1 MNRRQQS
8 PSYPLKNPAYRP
20 AFERLDAA
28 LEQNTPSDNSEK
40 IELLGRHMFGDL
52 WHEQKPAG
60 TTVLTK

>member
-1 MNRRQQS
+1 MNRRQNS
-8 PSYPLKNPAYRP
+8 PPFRLKDPAYRP

-28 LEQNTPSDNSEK
+28 LEQKTPSDNSEK

-60 TTVLTK
+60 TAGLTK